1 MVKTRTYSKVMQ
13 LVLLLSFMFPVL
25 GFAQTI
31 EITGTVLDNSSTPV
45 IGASVLEKGTTNGI
59 ITDFDGKFKLSVSK
73 NATLSISYVGYKPQ
87 EIPVNGQT
95 VFNITLKEDNE
106 LLDEVVVIGYGTQKK
121 SDVSGSVASVSG
133 EKLSK
138 IPTQKW
144 HFREWLQ
151 DLW

>member
-73 NATLSISYVGYKPQ
+73 NATLS
-87 EIPVNGQT
+87 
-95 VFNITLKEDNE
+95 
-106 LLDEVVVIGYGTQKK
+106 
-121 SDVSGSVASVSG
+121 VS
-133 EKLSK
+133 
-138 IPTQKW
+138 
-144 HFREWLQ
+144 
-151 DLW
+151 